1 MIIVDKSINLEIYVY
16 VVIYVVC
23 NKMKTFGYVWRIY
36 LPVPHFWIIDAC
48 VVEVSMTFEE
58 NRIFPFNLLFSI
70 LLVDGAVV
78 CFLDFNNVGYLKEL
92 KADLRWDDDTCKLVK
107 NGFILV
113 LLLLIFC
120 IVICIPGNWC
130 SWLWLAHI
138 WFWYKITFPEKLILL
153 LQYTHWTSNREI
165 KMYR

>member
-1 MIIVDKSINLEIYVY
+1 
-16 VVIYVVC
+16 
-23 NKMKTFGYVWRIY
+23 MKTFGYVWRIY

-107 NGFILV
+107 NGFI
-113 LLLLIFC
+113 
-120 IVICIPGNWC
+120 
-130 SWLWLAHI
+130 
-138 WFWYKITFPEKLILL
+138 
-153 LQYTHWTSNREI
+153 
-165 KMYR
+165 